1 MYLKRAPASSG
12 RATLRCG
19 MSWGPSATGGC
30 ISSFSSS
37 SFHWEIV
44 TAKLEIVFKATYR
57 WNRGESEKQ
66 KSFLLD
72 FSFIIIFRKI
82 ISIVWKVILDTFY
95 DPQVVTIFMIFGF
108 RTQKSIFINFGTTK
122 MKTTFGK
129 SCSP

>member
-19 MSWGPSATGGC
+19 MSWGPSATGDC

-44 TAKLEIVFKATYR
+44 TAKLEIAFKATYR
-57 WNRGESEKQ
+57 WNCGEIEKQ
-66 KSFLLD
+66 KSFLLH
-72 FSFIIIFRKI
+72 FSFIIISQKI
-82 ISIVWKVILDTFY
+82 SSIVWKVILDPFY
-95 DPQVVTIFMIFGF
+95 DPKWLPFSWFFGF
-108 RTQKSIFINFGTTK
+108 WTQKSIFINFGMTNL
-122 MKTTFGK
+122 KTTFGK

>member
-12 RATLRCG
+12 RATLRYG

-30 ISSFSSS
+30 NSSFSSS

-66 KSFLLD
+66 KSFLLH
-72 FSFIIIFRKI
+72 FSFIIIFQKI
-82 ISIVWKVILDTFY
+82 FLNIWKGILDPFY
-95 DPQVVTIFMIFGF
+95 NPKWLPFSWFFGF
-108 RTQKSIFINFGTTK
+108 LTQKSIFINFGKTN
-122 MKTTFGK
+122 MKTTFGE